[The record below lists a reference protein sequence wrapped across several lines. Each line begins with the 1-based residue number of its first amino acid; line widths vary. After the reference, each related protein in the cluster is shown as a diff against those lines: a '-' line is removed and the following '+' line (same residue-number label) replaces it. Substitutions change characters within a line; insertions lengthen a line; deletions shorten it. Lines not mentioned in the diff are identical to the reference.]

1 MQFIFTTHSPTIIQ
15 GASDDS
21 IIFRTYRVN
30 GITKVS
36 EPYYRKDLDHLMMN
50 TLVTSSLFGLEDS
63 RLDTDDNNSDTNDT
77 YLLYKINK
85 KLISKLQEQ
94 KEKGKNFVS
103 ENEIDSLIDS
113 ILEEYQNEEDR

>member
-1 MQFIFTTHSPTIIQ
+1 
-15 GASDDS
+15 
-21 IIFRTYRVN
+21 
-30 GITKVS
+30 
-36 EPYYRKDLDHLMMN
+36 MMN

-113 ILEEYQNEEDR
+113 ILEEYQNEEVR

>member
-1 MQFIFTTHSPTIIQ
+1 
-15 GASDDS
+15 
-21 IIFRTYRVN
+21 
-30 GITKVS
+30 
-36 EPYYRKDLDHLMMN
+36 MMN

>member
-1 MQFIFTTHSPTIIQ
+1 
-15 GASDDS
+15 
-21 IIFRTYRVN
+21 
-30 GITKVS
+30 
-36 EPYYRKDLDHLMMN
+36 MMN

-94 KEKGKNFVS
+94 KEKGKNFIS

-113 ILEEYQNEEDR
+113 ILEEDQNEEDQ

>member
-1 MQFIFTTHSPTIIQ
+1 M
-15 GASDDS
+15 
-21 IIFRTYRVN
+21 
-30 GITKVS
+30 
-36 EPYYRKDLDHLMMN
+36 
-50 TLVTSSLFGLEDS
+50 EDS

>member
-1 MQFIFTTHSPTIIQ
+1 MGNFS
-15 GASDDS
+15 
-21 IIFRTYRVN
+21 
-30 GITKVS
+30 
-36 EPYYRKDLDHLMMN
+36 
-50 TLVTSSLFGLEDS
+50 
-63 RLDTDDNNSDTNDT
+63 

>member
-1 MQFIFTTHSPTIIQ
+1 MFIHQTV
-15 GASDDS
+15 
-21 IIFRTYRVN
+21 RRN
-30 GITKVS
+30 RS
-36 EPYYRKDLDHLMMN
+36 E
-50 TLVTSSLFGLEDS
+50 F
-63 RLDTDDNNSDTNDT
+63 
-77 YLLYKINK
+77 KINK

>member
-1 MQFIFTTHSPTIIQ
+1 
-15 GASDDS
+15 
-21 IIFRTYRVN
+21 
-30 GITKVS
+30 
-36 EPYYRKDLDHLMMN
+36 MN

>member
-1 MQFIFTTHSPTIIQ
+1 M
-15 GASDDS
+15 
-21 IIFRTYRVN
+21 
-30 GITKVS
+30 
-36 EPYYRKDLDHLMMN
+36 
-50 TLVTSSLFGLEDS
+50 VTSSLFGLEDS

>member
-1 MQFIFTTHSPTIIQ
+1 
-15 GASDDS
+15 
-21 IIFRTYRVN
+21 
-30 GITKVS
+30 
-36 EPYYRKDLDHLMMN
+36 MMN

-94 KEKGKNFVS
+94 KEKGKNFIS

-113 ILEEYQNEEDR
+113 ILEEYQNEEDQ